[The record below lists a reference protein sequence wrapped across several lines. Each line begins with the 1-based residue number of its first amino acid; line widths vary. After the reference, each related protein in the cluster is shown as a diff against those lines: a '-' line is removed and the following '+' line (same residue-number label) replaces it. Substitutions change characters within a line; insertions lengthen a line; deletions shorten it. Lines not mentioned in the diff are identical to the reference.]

1 MNTTTN
7 IIFTILNGIAEMIE
21 LTYTVGKATAPY
33 IKKGVALVI
42 TAAIYSYE
50 NRHKVNEFRHR
61 VSRAFSY
68 EYEPSTPVLKAPKY
82 IRAKRISN
90 TIALS

>member
-7 IIFTILNGIAEMIE
+7 IIFTTLLVIAYAIE
-21 LTYTVGKATAPY
+21 ATYELGKATAPY

-68 EYEPSTPVLKAPKY
+68 EYTPDTPVLKAPKY
-82 IRAKRISN
+82 IRAKRIRN
-90 TIALS
+90 TIAVA